1 MRTRR
6 RAAVRST
13 PKILR
18 ELKAAQIVDA
28 IAGAAERWRDTDFPP
43 RVRATRAVMER
54 LAYTEPVVDYALD
67 RLFGAIARDALRATI
82 AGELGSLD
90 ALDDFVARQ
99 GRPDVRYAGL
109 DLVTI
114 ISSDTTIGVAI
125 PPLVFAACAKSNVIV
140 KDRSDRLV
148 APFVET
154 LIAERPEFGEAI
166 AVETWN
172 GHADPRAVAHLST
185 SDAVVAFGGPE
196 ALRAIRAHCKPDARF
211 IPFGHRTSVGYIGR
225 ESLAHE
231 ERAREAAAGAA
242 RDALLYD
249 GEGCLS
255 LHALFVERGGALEAE
270 SFAALLSVACDAV
283 ANEFPGDFGARAPA
297 VAAYR
302 EAAHFRAS
310 QGRGKVGGGVVTP
323 HLVVVDPPRDEL
335 PPLLPRTLAVYT
347 VEKPADAAAFLR
359 RHALPLE
366 GFAVA
371 PGARPDIVALGVE
384 AGAMRI
390 ARLGT
395 LQAPVLTGEHGGV
408 GRILPFVRAISREG

>member
-125 PPLVFAACAKSNVIV
+125 PPLVFAAS
-140 KDRSDRLV
+140 
-148 APFVET
+148 
-154 LIAERPEFGEAI
+154 
-166 AVETWN
+166 
-172 GHADPRAVAHLST
+172 
-185 SDAVVAFGGPE
+185 
-196 ALRAIRAHCKPDARF
+196 
-211 IPFGHRTSVGYIGR
+211 
-225 ESLAHE
+225 
-231 ERAREAAAGAA
+231 
-242 RDALLYD
+242 
-249 GEGCLS
+249 
-255 LHALFVERGGALEAE
+255 
-270 SFAALLSVACDAV
+270 
-283 ANEFPGDFGARAPA
+283 
-297 VAAYR
+297 
-302 EAAHFRAS
+302 
-310 QGRGKVGGGVVTP
+310 
-323 HLVVVDPPRDEL
+323 PPSS
-335 PPLLPRTLAVYT
+335 
-347 VEKPADAAAFLR
+347 R
-359 RHALPLE
+359 R
-366 GFAVA
+366 
-371 PGARPDIVALGVE
+371 
-384 AGAMRI
+384 
-390 ARLGT
+390 
-395 LQAPVLTGEHGGV
+395 
-408 GRILPFVRAISREG
+408 